1 MTKAEFIAAIVEK
14 TNLAKTDVETVYSA
28 IFDTIADALSKQD
41 KIAIPGFGNFATK
54 IREERKGRNPSTGKE
69 IIIPRAVVANFKVA
83 SQLKDKLN
91 SEKSE

>member
-1 MTKAEFIAAIVEK
+1 V
-14 TNLAKTDVETVYSA
+14 
-28 IFDTIADALSKQD
+28 
-41 KIAIPGFGNFATK
+41 TK

>member
-54 IREERKGRNPSTGKE
+54 IREERKGRNPSSGKE
-69 IIIPRAVVANFKVA
+69 IIIPRAVVAHFKVA

-91 SEKSE
+91 SDKSE